1 MLRVQDTLLKQRQVF
16 EEKMAAK
23 NRHEQWLEVKRAQQR
38 ERAQQQARDSLLQKW
53 SINAALVNVALS
65 VRSLFL
71 LCRQK
76 LPLLRRVKYCARV
89 IMKTYRQYRQ
99 WKELKRIEAEVHT
112 SHRITSP
119 HLTQLLLLCRPAPPL
134 THALAPQRSV
144 CTRICWRFLLNW
156 RIKKKIFA
164 LLAIKEI
171 LNISKSMGVLQRAV
185 RTFKYA
191 LCLFHQ

>member
-1 MLRVQDTLLKQRQVF
+1 MLRVHDTLLKQRQVF

-23 NRHEQWLEVKRAQQR
+23 NRHEQWLEVRRAQQR
-38 ERAQQQARDSLLQKW
+38 ERAQQQARDLLLQKW

-99 WKELKRIEAEVHT
+99 WKELKRIEAEV
-112 SHRITSP
+112 RASP
-119 HLTQLLLLCRPAPPL
+119 SCCSAPPR
-134 THALAPQRSV
+134 TSRPRAAEKRVHAHLLEISSELAHQKENLCACRHQGDTEHLQVYGGAAAGRSH
-144 CTRICWRFLLNW
+144 
-156 RIKKKIFA
+156 
-164 LLAIKEI
+164 
-171 LNISKSMGVLQRAV
+171 LQV
-185 RTFKYA
+185 H
-191 LCLFHQ
+191 CLFHP

>member
-1 MLRVQDTLLKQRQVF
+1 MLRVHDTLLKQRQVF

-23 NRHEQWLEVKRAQQR
+23 NRHEQWLEVRRAQQR
-38 ERAQQQARDSLLQKW
+38 ERAQQQARDLLLQKW

-65 VRSLFL
+65 IRSLFL

-76 LPLLRRVKYCARV
+76 LPLLRRVRYCARV

-99 WKELKRIEAEVHT
+99 WKELKRIEAEV
-112 SHRITSP
+112 RTSP
-119 HLTQLLLLCRPAPPL
+119 SCCSSPAPPRPAP
-134 THALAPQRSV
+134 HALALQRSV

-164 LLAIKEI
+164 LAAIKEA

-185 RTFKYA
+185 RTFKYTVVMS
-191 LCLFHQ
+191 LPPMKNCNII